1 MIHKERKGKN
11 MNKYKKIISII
22 LVALIVLAMVG
33 PTIAYIFM

>member
-1 MIHKERKGKN
+1 

-33 PTIAYIFM
+33 PTVAYIFM

>member
-1 MIHKERKGKN
+1 